1 LRGTVELRIQ
11 DGPATG
17 VHVLHVEGGHVGYQ
31 ERGAPEADARIHGP
45 ERAWVEA
52 FGLDGSR
59 TELEID
65 GDMTL
70 ADRLLDWL
78 AAVTVR
84 DAAVA

>member
-1 LRGTVELRIQ
+1 VHLLRL
-11 DGPATG
+11 DD
-17 VHVLHVEGGHVGYQ
+17 GHVAYE
-31 ERGAPEADARIHGP
+31 ERGAPEAEARISGP

-65 GDMTL
+65 GDAAL
-70 ADRLLDWL
+70 AERLLDWL
-78 AAVTVR
+78 AAVAVR